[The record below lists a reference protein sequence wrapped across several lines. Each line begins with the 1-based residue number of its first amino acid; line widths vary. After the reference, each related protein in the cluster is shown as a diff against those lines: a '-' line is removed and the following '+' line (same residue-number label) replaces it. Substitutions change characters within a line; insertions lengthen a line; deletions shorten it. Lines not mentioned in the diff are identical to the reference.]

1 LILYVRELPALFNS
15 LSTPYTKN
23 LLHRLS
29 NKYSP
34 LIIILG
40 VELGILFLVDLDRIK
55 RDPALL
61 GKVLT
66 RARYGRLGSL
76 TIYLVTNGRE
86 LREWAESLREGL
98 AKNFDVTVYLYP
110 VANIEKA
117 VKMIISSCRGD
128 DIVTI
133 YKEIPEHHAREISSS
148 CPHIEIT

>member
-1 LILYVRELPALFNS
+1 M
-15 LSTPYTKN
+15 
-23 LLHRLS
+23 
-29 NKYSP
+29 
-34 LIIILG
+34 
-40 VELGILFLVDLDRIK
+40 GILFLVDLDRIK
-55 RDPALL
+55 RDPALF

-133 YKEIPEHHAREISSS
+133 CKEIPEHHAREISSS

>member
-1 LILYVRELPALFNS
+1 MLESILLSLIASP
-15 LSTPYTKN
+15 
-23 LLHRLS
+23 
-29 NKYSP
+29 P
-34 LIIILG
+34 LIPRIFFTGSLINTAPNNNNIG

-55 RDPALL
+55 RDPTLL
-61 GKVLT
+61 GKVLA

-110 VANIEKA
+110 VANVEKA
-117 VKMIISSCRGD
+117 VKMIISSCRSD

-133 YKEIPEHHAREISSS
+133 YREIPGHYAKEISSS
-148 CPHIEIT
+148 CPHVEIT